1 MCWFGKLKY
10 ALILLFLAIFTAV
23 SANICYAYDV
33 YAAKAYN
40 QGVDLTKKGQ
50 YKEAVELF
58 RKATAIDPDFIDAYF
73 NLGSIYEY
81 LGDND
86 KALEIFDIL
95 LVKNP
100 KDYETVYKAATLAN
114 KKKDYKRAIKYL
126 SQIPNDDP
134 KYDEAQSLYK
144 TVVKNQ
150 SEASENE
157 FPSNTSSNDNVT
169 APVTPKPPPASKL
182 ILTGFQ
188 GPTGVASD
196 KKGYL
201 YVANYISNTI
211 IQIAPDN
218 KRTVFYK
225 GSPVNGPVGLAVDTY
240 QNVYVANYLS
250 NEIIKI
256 TPAKKVSVI
265 LKAVKKPYYLYFDDN
280 KGFLYISEQ
289 GTNTVIRVKVL

>member
-1 MCWFGKLKY
+1 MCWFTKVKFT
-10 ALILLFLAIFTAV
+10 LILTVLTIFSAV
-23 SANICYAYDV
+23 FSDISYAYDV

-58 RKATAIDPDFIDAYF
+58 RKATAIDPNFIDAYF

-81 LGDND
+81 LGDTD

-100 KDYETVYKAATLAN
+100 KDYETALKAAVLAN
-114 KKKDYKRAIKYL
+114 KKKDYKKAIKYL
-126 SQIPNDDP
+126 AYIPNDDA
-134 KYDEAQSLYK
+134 KYTEAQDLYK
-144 TVVKNQ
+144 TVIKSQEEVSANDLSSSQ
-150 SEASENE
+150 
-157 FPSNTSSNDNVT
+157 TSNVT
-169 APVTPKPPPASKL
+169 PAVPPPNKPIASKL

-196 KKGYL
+196 NKGNL
-201 YVANYISNTI
+201 YIANYVTNTI
-211 IQIAPDN
+211 IQITPDN
-218 KRTVFYK
+218 KRTVYYK
-225 GSPVNGPVGLAVDTY
+225 GTPVNGPVGLAVDAY

-265 LKAVKKPYYLYFDDN
+265 LKAVKKPYYLYFDDA
-280 KGFLYISEQ
+280 KGTLYISEQ
-289 GTNTVIRVKVL
+289 GTNTVIRLKVL

>member
-1 MCWFGKLKY
+1 MCWLKKLRIIF
-10 ALILLFLAIFTAV
+10 ILSVLAIFTSV
-23 SANICYAYDV
+23 FSGISYAYDV

-58 RKATAIDPDFIDAYF
+58 RKATAIDPNFIDAYF

-81 LGDND
+81 LGDTD

-100 KDYETVYKAATLAN
+100 KDYETAYKAAVLAN
-114 KKKDYKRAIKYL
+114 KKKDYKKAIKYL
-126 SQIPNDDP
+126 ANIPNDDA
-134 KYDEAQSLYK
+134 KYSEAQDLYK

-150 SEASENE
+150 DEASDNE
-157 FPSNTSSNDNVT
+157 LSSTQPSNVT
-169 APVTPKPPPASKL
+169 APPPPNKPIASKL

-196 KKGYL
+196 NKGNL
-201 YVANYISNTI
+201 YIANYVTNTI

-225 GSPVNGPVGLAVDTY
+225 GTPVNGPVGLAVDSY

-265 LKAVKKPYYLYFDDN
+265 LKAVKKPYYLYFDDG
-280 KGFLYISEQ
+280 KGTLYVSEQ
-289 GTNTVIRVKVL
+289 GTNTVIRLKVL